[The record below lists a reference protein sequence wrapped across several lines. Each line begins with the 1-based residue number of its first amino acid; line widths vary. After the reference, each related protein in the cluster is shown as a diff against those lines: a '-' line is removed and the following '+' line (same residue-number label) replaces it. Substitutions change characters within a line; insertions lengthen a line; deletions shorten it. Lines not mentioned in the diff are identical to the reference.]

1 MYHNISFGGHINN
14 TLIKVGEKQNANTND
29 RNNLRDIDLI
39 AYSIQFFYCGRTRFA
54 ALMLDSRCN
63 SLRRL
68 SHSLSWTWICLTL
81 GFPSKTCPCRC
92 ASILTHIH
100 IIVNVRKYIYIFLQT
115 YTEGGEMN
123 FKSVAKWFQL
133 PPTAA
138 EVNNVI
144 RFNHPLMK
152 LVARSGLISCST
164 AWQPHSLLYYAFFF
178 FFFF

>member
-29 RNNLRDIDLI
+29 RTNLRDIDLI

-54 ALMLDSRCN
+54 ALILDSRCN

-100 IIVNVRKYIYIFLQT
+100 IIVNVRKYIYIFCKRTLKEERWTLNPSQNDFNYLPLLQ
-115 YTEGGEMN
+115 
-123 FKSVAKWFQL
+123 
-133 PPTAA
+133 
-138 EVNNVI
+138 
-144 RFNHPLMK
+144 
-152 LVARSGLISCST
+152 RSTMSYVLII
-164 AWQPHSLLYYAFFF
+164 L
-178 FFFF
+178 